1 MFVRF
6 KKNLNLMQIKKDV
19 FRSDA
24 KMSHYTTFDIC
35 VRRQR
40 CLFSSY
46 GTFNAVALC
55 ATGLQRAGA
64 GRAAV
69 LGSPGRAGEQA

>member
-1 MFVRF
+1 MD
-6 KKNLNLMQIKKDV
+6 I
-19 FRSDA
+19 FRTDT
-24 KMSHYTTFDIC
+24 KMSHYATFYIC
-35 VRRQR
+35 VRRQH
-40 CLFSSY
+40 CLSSPY
-46 GTFNAVALC
+46 GTFNTAALC